1 MLLHAPDPVNRG
13 ALHARMRAM
22 ARRREWAS
30 HPLILGGL
38 VLVFFLQVFSESR
51 SKSPTFDEP
60 AHIGAGLSYLKTG
73 DFKVNLQHPPLLKE
87 IGALPLLLMGARF
100 PISPQDWAAVGDRPD
115 PFFQWRLGQDVIS
128 GNGMERVMAWSRFP
142 FVLLS
147 IVLAGLIVAWGRRL
161 LGATAAACALVLYV
175 FDPTI
180 VAHAPLVATD
190 SGFAALAVLFFFAL
204 WHYLNHRSL
213 KRLIGCGLSL
223 GLLLAAKF
231 SAIFLLPVALALMIW
246 ATRWIPAAMPMR
258 SSSPVDPYASEDG
271 GQRLAFCLYAFLSMC
286 LVAAL
291 VIHVLYLF
299 PRNPFLYIEGIRRI
313 NADHDPSYWAF
324 MAGQFKPRFFSYYL
338 VSFLLKEP
346 LPAIILAAV
355 GTWAL
360 TRRGGAP
367 AMDRAFL
374 LLPPAFLFA
383 AYSLYSDNLGFRYMI
398 PALPFLHLVGGAGLA
413 FLLKEGGT
421 WRRVAA
427 LVLVGWIVLA
437 GTAIYPDHLSYFNE
451 MACLLSE
458 PRQIGLDGG
467 TRCGPLWLDD
477 SNVDWG
483 QGMNQLKVW
492 LRDHP
497 PQGTL
502 RLAYFGSIRPENYGI
517 EAIGVSVDDLQRPP
531 SPGTYALS
539 AHMVARAIGRLR
551 EQHGDGAGNWLL
563 HARPTA
569 IVGHAYYIYDIPG
582 VS

>member
-1 MLLHAPDPVNRG
+1 
-13 ALHARMRAM
+13 M
-22 ARRREWAS
+22 ARRREGVA
-30 HPLILGGL
+30 HPLVLGGL
-38 VLVFFLQVFSESR
+38 VLIFFLQVFTESR
-51 SKSPTFDEP
+51 TKSPTFDEP

-100 PISPQDWAAVGDRPD
+100 PISPQDWTAVGDTPD
-115 PFFQWRLGQDVIS
+115 PFFQWQLGNEVIF
-128 GNGMERVMAWSRFP
+128 GNGARRVMAWSRFP

-161 LGATAAACALVLYV
+161 IGATAAACALLLYV

-190 SGFAALAVLFFFAL
+190 SGFALLALLFFFAL

-213 KRLIGCGLSL
+213 KRLLWCGLSL
-223 GLLLAAKF
+223 GLLLGAKF
-231 SAIFLLPVALALMIW
+231 SAVFLLPVALALLIW

-258 SSSPVDPYASEDG
+258 PSTLIDPYASEDG
-271 GQRLAFCLYAFLSMC
+271 GQRLAWCLYAFLC
-286 LVAAL
+286 LCAIAAV

-299 PRNPFLYIEGIRRI
+299 PRNPFLYVEGIRRI
-313 NADHDPSYWAF
+313 NADHDPGYWAF
-324 MAGQFKPRFFSYYL
+324 MAGRFKPHFFTYYL
-338 VSFLLKEP
+338 VTYLLKEP

-355 GTWAL
+355 GIWVLA
-360 TRRGGAP
+360 RRGVAP

-398 PALPFLHLVGGAGLA
+398 PALPFLHLVGGTGLA
-413 FLLKEGGT
+413 FLLQEGAVL
-421 WRRVAA
+421 RKAA
-427 LVLVGWIVLA
+427 AFVLVAWMVVA

-451 MACLLSE
+451 MTCLLSD
-458 PRQIGLDGG
+458 PGRIGIDGG
-467 TRCGPLWLDD
+467 TRCGPLWFDD

-483 QGMNQLKVW
+483 QGMYQLKAW
-492 LRDHP
+492 LKDHP
-497 PQGTL
+497 PQGVL
-502 RLAYFGSIRPENYGI
+502 RLGYFGSIRQENYGL
-517 EAIGVSVDDLQRPP
+517 EAIRVGVEDLQRPP

-539 AHMVARAIGRLR
+539 AHILARAIGRLR
-551 EQHGDGAGNWLL
+551 AHHGDGPGNWLL

-569 IVGHAYYIYDIPG
+569 MVGHAYYIYDIPS
-582 VS
+582 VP